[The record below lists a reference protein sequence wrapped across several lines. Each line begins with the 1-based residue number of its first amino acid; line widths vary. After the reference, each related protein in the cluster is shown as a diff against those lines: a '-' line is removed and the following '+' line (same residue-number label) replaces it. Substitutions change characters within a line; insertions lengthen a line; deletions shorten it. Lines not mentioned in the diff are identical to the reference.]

1 MEEATVQ
8 CLPVKVK
15 QNNFVSLR
23 VDISRRLD
31 RREASTQAPLGT
43 KTKTKTKSSGI
54 AVVFLNFGSRHQI

>member
-31 RREASTQAPLGT
+31 RKEASTQAPLG
-43 KTKTKTKSSGI
+43 TKTKTKSSGI